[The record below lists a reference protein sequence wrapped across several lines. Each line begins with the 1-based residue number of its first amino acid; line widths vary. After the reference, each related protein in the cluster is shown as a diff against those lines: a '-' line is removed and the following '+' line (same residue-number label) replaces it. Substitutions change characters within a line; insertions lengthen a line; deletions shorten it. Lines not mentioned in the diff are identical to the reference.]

1 MLKEFMSRIRDQV
14 SSNIEKYIGDSNF
27 IEGAMKY
34 SALAESKMFRA
45 ALVFASGDLN
55 NNISNKSL
63 ISLSTS
69 IELMHTYSLIHD
81 DLPSMDNDELRR
93 GQDLIHDDLPSMD
106 NDELR
111 RGQDSSHV
119 KFGEANAILVGDALQ
134 ALSYEIISDD
144 EDLSSD
150 EKVVAIK
157 LLASACGKNGMVY
170 GQFLDIESESKSIDK
185 QSIENIHA
193 LKTGRLIECSVMYGQ
208 IGNPEKNVKK
218 VLKSYAKK
226 IGLAFQIKDD
236 ILEVTS
242 NKETLGKNTNSDQKN
257 HKSTYANILGI
268 DKAKEKTKSLSKD
281 AIGNLETLCSNKANM
296 LIELA
301 KYIAYRE
308 K

>member
-1 MLKEFMSRIRDQV
+1 MLKEFMSHIRDQV

-63 ISLSTS
+63 INLSTS
-69 IELMHTYSLIHD
+69 IELMHTYS
-81 DLPSMDNDELRR
+81 
-93 GQDLIHDDLPSMD
+93 LIHDDLPSMD

-193 LKTGRLIECSVMYGQ
+193 LKTGKLIECSVMYGQ

-257 HKSTYANILGI
+257 HKSTYASIFGI

-281 AIGNLETLCSNKANM
+281 AIADLETLCSNKVNM

>member
-1 MLKEFMSRIRDQV
+1 MLKEFMSHIRDQV
-14 SSNIEKYIGDSNF
+14 SSNIEKYIGNSNF
-27 IEGAMKY
+27 IEEAMKY

-45 ALVFASGDLN
+45 ALVFASGEVN

-63 ISLSTS
+63 RNLSTS

-93 GQDLIHDDLPSMD
+93 GQD
-106 NDELR
+106 
-111 RGQDSSHV
+111 SSHI

-144 EDLSSD
+144 EDLSSN
-150 EKVVAIK
+150 EKVFAIK

-170 GQFLDIESESKSIDK
+170 GQFLDIESESKSLDK
-185 QSIENIHA
+185 ESIENIHA
-193 LKTGRLIECSVMYGQ
+193 LKTGKLIECSVMFGQ
-208 IGNPEKNVKK
+208 IGNPKKNVKK
-218 VLKSYAKK
+218 VLKSYGKR
-226 IGLAFQIKDD
+226 IGLAFQITDD

-257 HKSTYANILGI
+257 HKSTYASILGL

-281 AIGNLETLCSNKANM
+281 AIADLETLCSNKVNM

>member
-63 ISLSTS
+63 INLSTS
-69 IELMHTYSLIHD
+69 IELMHTYS
-81 DLPSMDNDELRR
+81 
-93 GQDLIHDDLPSMD
+93 LIHDDLPSMD

>member
-1 MLKEFMSRIRDQV
+1 MLKEFMSHIRDQV
-14 SSNIEKYIGDSNF
+14 SSNIEKYIGNSNF
-27 IEGAMKY
+27 IEEAMKY

-45 ALVFASGDLN
+45 ALVFASGEVN

-63 ISLSTS
+63 INLSTS
-69 IELMHTYSLIHD
+69 IELMHTYS
-81 DLPSMDNDELRR
+81 
-93 GQDLIHDDLPSMD
+93 LIHDDLPSMD

-170 GQFLDIESESKSIDK
+170 GQFLDIESESKFIDK

-193 LKTGRLIECSVMYGQ
+193 LKTGKLIECSVMYGQ

-218 VLKSYAKK
+218 ALKSYAKK

-268 DKAKEKTKSLSKD
+268 DKAKEKMKSLSED
-281 AIGNLETLCSNKANM
+281 AISDLETLCSNKFNM

>member
-1 MLKEFMSRIRDQV
+1 MLKEFMSHIRDQV

-45 ALVFASGDLN
+45 ALVFASGEVN

-63 ISLSTS
+63 RNLSTS
-69 IELMHTYSLIHD
+69 IELMHTYS
-81 DLPSMDNDELRR
+81 
-93 GQDLIHDDLPSMD
+93 LIHDDLPSMD

-193 LKTGRLIECSVMYGQ
+193 LKTGKLIECSVMYGQ

-257 HKSTYANILGI
+257 HKSTYASILGI
-268 DKAKEKTKSLSKD
+268 DKAKEKTKSLSED
-281 AIGNLETLCSNKANM
+281 AIADLETLCSNKVNM

>member
-1 MLKEFMSRIRDQV
+1 MLKEFMSHIRDQV
-14 SSNIEKYIGDSNF
+14 SSNIEKYIGNSNF
-27 IEGAMKY
+27 IEEAMKY

-45 ALVFASGDLN
+45 ALVFASGEVN

-63 ISLSTS
+63 RNLSTS

-93 GQDLIHDDLPSMD
+93 GQD
-106 NDELR
+106 
-111 RGQDSSHV
+111 SSHI

-144 EDLSSD
+144 EDLSSN
-150 EKVVAIK
+150 EKVFAIK

-170 GQFLDIESESKSIDK
+170 GQFLDIESESKSLDK
-185 QSIENIHA
+185 ESIENIHA
-193 LKTGRLIECSVMYGQ
+193 LKTGKLIECSVMFGQ
-208 IGNPEKNVKK
+208 IGNPKKNVKK
-218 VLKSYAKK
+218 ILKSYGKR
-226 IGLAFQIKDD
+226 IGLAFQITDD

-257 HKSTYANILGI
+257 HKSTYASILGI
-268 DKAKEKTKSLSKD
+268 DKAKEKTKSLSED
-281 AIGNLETLCSNKANM
+281 AIIDLETLCSNKVNM

>member
-1 MLKEFMSRIRDQV
+1 MLKEFMSHIRDQV
-14 SSNIEKYIGDSNF
+14 SSNIEKYIGNSNF
-27 IEGAMKY
+27 IEEAMKY

-45 ALVFASGDLN
+45 ALVFASGEVN
-55 NNISNKSL
+55 NNMSNKSL
-63 ISLSTS
+63 RNLSTS

-93 GQDLIHDDLPSMD
+93 GQD
-106 NDELR
+106 
-111 RGQDSSHV
+111 SSHI

-144 EDLSSD
+144 EDLSSN
-150 EKVVAIK
+150 EKVFAIK

-170 GQFLDIESESKSIDK
+170 GQFLDIESESKSLDK
-185 QSIENIHA
+185 ESIENIHA
-193 LKTGRLIECSVMYGQ
+193 LKTGKLIECSVMFGQ
-208 IGNPEKNVKK
+208 IGNPKKNVKK
-218 VLKSYAKK
+218 VLKSYGKR
-226 IGLAFQIKDD
+226 IGLAFQITDD

-257 HKSTYANILGI
+257 HKSTYASILGI
-268 DKAKEKTKSLSKD
+268 DKAKEKTKSLSED
-281 AIGNLETLCSNKANM
+281 AIADIETLCSNKVNM

>member
-1 MLKEFMSRIRDQV
+1 MLKEFMSHIRDQV
-14 SSNIEKYIGDSNF
+14 SSNIEKYIGNSNF
-27 IEGAMKY
+27 IEEAMKY

-63 ISLSTS
+63 INLSTS

-93 GQDLIHDDLPSMD
+93 GQD
-106 NDELR
+106 
-111 RGQDSSHV
+111 SSHI

-193 LKTGRLIECSVMYGQ
+193 LKTGKLIECSVMYGQ

-268 DKAKEKTKSLSKD
+268 DKAKEKTMSLSED
-281 AIGNLETLCSNKANM
+281 AIGNLETLCSNKVNM

>member
-1 MLKEFMSRIRDQV
+1 MLKEFMSHIRDQV
-14 SSNIEKYIGDSNF
+14 SSNIEKYIGNSNF
-27 IEGAMKY
+27 IEEAMKY

-45 ALVFASGDLN
+45 ALVFASGGVN

-63 ISLSTS
+63 RNLSTS

-93 GQDLIHDDLPSMD
+93 GQD
-106 NDELR
+106 
-111 RGQDSSHV
+111 SSHI

-144 EDLSSD
+144 EDLSSN
-150 EKVVAIK
+150 EKVYAIK

-170 GQFLDIESESKSIDK
+170 GQFLDIESESKSLDK
-185 QSIENIHA
+185 ESIENIHA
-193 LKTGRLIECSVMYGQ
+193 LKTGKLIECSVMFGQ
-208 IGNPEKNVKK
+208 IGNPKKNVKK
-218 VLKSYAKK
+218 VLKSYGKR
-226 IGLAFQIKDD
+226 IGLAFQITDD

-257 HKSTYANILGI
+257 HKSTYASILGL

-281 AIGNLETLCSNKANM
+281 AIADLETLCSNKVNM

>member
-1 MLKEFMSRIRDQV
+1 MLKEFMSHIRDQV

-63 ISLSTS
+63 INLSTS
-69 IELMHTYSLIHD
+69 IELMHTYS
-81 DLPSMDNDELRR
+81 
-93 GQDLIHDDLPSMD
+93 LIHDDLPSMD

-193 LKTGRLIECSVMYGQ
+193 LKTGKLIECSVMFGQ
-208 IGNPEKNVKK
+208 IGNTEKNVKK

-268 DKAKEKTKSLSKD
+268 DKAKEKTMSLCED
-281 AIGNLETLCSNKANM
+281 AIGNLETLCSNKVNM

>member
-1 MLKEFMSRIRDQV
+1 MLKEFMSHIRDQV

-45 ALVFASGDLN
+45 ALVFASGGVN

-63 ISLSTS
+63 RNLSTS

-93 GQDLIHDDLPSMD
+93 GQD
-106 NDELR
+106 
-111 RGQDSSHV
+111 SSHI

-193 LKTGRLIECSVMYGQ
+193 LKTGKLIECSVMYGQ

-268 DKAKEKTKSLSKD
+268 DKAKEKTMSLCED
-281 AIGNLETLCSNKANM
+281 AIGNLETLCSNKVNM

>member
-1 MLKEFMSRIRDQV
+1 MLKEFMSHIRDQV
-14 SSNIEKYIGDSNF
+14 SSNIEKYIGNSNF
-27 IEGAMKY
+27 IEEAMKY

-63 ISLSTS
+63 INLSTS

-81 DLPSMDNDELRR
+81 DLPSMDD
-93 GQDLIHDDLPSMD
+93 
-106 NDELR
+106 DELR

-193 LKTGRLIECSVMYGQ
+193 LKTGKLIECSVMYGQ

-268 DKAKEKTKSLSKD
+268 DKAKEKTMSLSED
-281 AIGNLETLCSNKANM
+281 AIGNLETLCSNKVNM